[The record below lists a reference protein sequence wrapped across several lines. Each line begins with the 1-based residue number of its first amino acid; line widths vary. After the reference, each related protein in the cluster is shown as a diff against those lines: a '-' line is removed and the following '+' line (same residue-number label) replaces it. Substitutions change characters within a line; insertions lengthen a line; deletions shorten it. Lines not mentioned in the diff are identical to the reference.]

1 MTNVPKTVGSGIW
14 YDPNVAFGEGVE
26 LQHCSCVGLPCEDNN
41 ECAVGDRVLIGPFCT
56 VSMGARLGDDVK
68 LDPYCRVDDS
78 SVGARTRLLYG
89 ARVHSEARVGADS
102 LIGGN
107 VPDRT
112 EIGDR
117 VKHFGRLVHI
127 PRGTDW
133 DGDMDPSPIIG
144 DDVLI
149 GANALLVGGVRVE
162 DGAQIGAGA
171 TIIGDDVVIGR
182 GAKIPPL
189 SCVKRSVDPDSRFS
203 GGPGSGQ
210 A

>member
-1 MTNVPKTVGSGIW
+1 MTNVPETVGAGIW
-14 YDPNVAFGEGVE
+14 YDPNVAFGKGVE
-26 LQHCSCVGLPCEDNN
+26 LQHCSCVGLPCEDNK
-41 ECAVGDRVLIGPFCT
+41 ECAVGDRVRIGPFCT
-56 VSMGARLGDDVK
+56 VSMGASLGDDVK

-78 SVGARTRLLYG
+78 AVGARTRLLYG
-89 ARVHSEARVGADS
+89 ARVHSEARVGSDS
-102 LIGGN
+102 FIGGN

-112 EIGDR
+112 AIGDR

-133 DGDMDPSPIIG
+133 DGDVDPSPIIG
-144 DDVLI
+144 NDVLI

-162 DGAQIGAGA
+162 DGAEIGAGA

-182 GAKIPPL
+182 GAKISPL
-189 SCVKRSVDPDSRFS
+189 SCVRRSVDPGSRF